1 MIKSFFN
8 KDHRKPSAVFTA
20 TVILSVIVLLSVF
33 GLNIIAASV
42 EKRYALSADLSFNA
56 LTLQSAV
63 TEENLQ
69 ALDRTVEIIF
79 LTSSNRDTFGDS
91 VILRNDLRTILV
103 RYQHLSRFISY
114 REESL
119 FQNPLL
125 ASKYASK
132 LNSENITED
141 CLILLCESTDR
152 ARMLTANDFIQ
163 YQYDLDNQAFI
174 VSAYTIEKSLTE
186 GIIYV
191 SSSQIPHVQFLSGHG
206 ELNTSETSVLE
217 KHLNSAGYQAERISL
232 HSEKS
237 LDTSSPLFI
246 LCPRF
251 DLSEDELSWLRYFHQ
266 EGGSIFY
273 ACSYDSP
280 VNLTRFNLLLYD
292 WGISFR
298 SGIVVATGDDQ
309 TSYFNDSRTTL
320 LPYMQAS
327 PETQALLGSGQD
339 ILLIPGSRAVDVS
352 SQRDTDIFAESILK
366 SGEAY
371 IRRFEDGTES
381 LERQDGDETGRFDLA
396 VLARRYDGETP
407 KGTVIAIG
415 NASMFTEE
423 WIYEN
428 TYQDAFLRMLLR
440 SLSTLQP
447 VSLDIDVKSA
457 VRPIL
462 SVGSLLPAV
471 IIACIFPLIVLL
483 AALIILL
490 PRRHK

>member
-1 MIKSFFN
+1 M
-8 KDHRKPSAVFTA
+8 
-20 TVILSVIVLLSVF
+20 
-33 GLNIIAASV
+33 
-42 EKRYALSADLSFNA
+42 
-56 LTLQSAV
+56 
-63 TEENLQ
+63 
-69 ALDRTVEIIF
+69 
-79 LTSSNRDTFGDS
+79 
-91 VILRNDLRTILV
+91 
-103 RYQHLSRFISY
+103 
-114 REESL
+114 
-119 FQNPLL
+119 
-125 ASKYASK
+125 
-132 LNSENITED
+132 
-141 CLILLCESTDR
+141 
-152 ARMLTANDFIQ
+152 
-163 YQYDLDNQAFI
+163 
-174 VSAYTIEKSLTE
+174 
-186 GIIYV
+186 
-191 SSSQIPHVQFLSGHG
+191 
-206 ELNTSETSVLE
+206 
-217 KHLNSAGYQAERISL
+217 
-232 HSEKS
+232 
-237 LDTSSPLFI
+237 
-246 LCPRF
+246 
-251 DLSEDELSWLRYFHQ
+251 
-266 EGGSIFY
+266 Y

-371 IRRFEDGTES
+371 IRHFEDGTES